1 MALPRIDATDDRLG
15 FLWRTPEGVSARLV
29 NLLELDDAEPHR
41 WLPTHLEAL
50 DDVLIEV
57 AARYGDIVG
66 GGRGPQP
73 GEHLQL
79 RAAYREIDRLS
90 HEYAQA
96 HRVARLPDDPR
107 AGQII
112 GTGAIMSIRLRY
124 ALGLSSPAPFEGLL
138 DDPTIGVVGGHA
150 RLRWVNES
158 QPWAGAR
165 WLVETLDDRR
175 LPATLSM
182 LLFDSSGVEKDAVLT
197 EHRDALGLVIDS
209 VTGLD
214 AEPVT
219 AAGAVDWLLFD
230 WVMAHRDGADSGA
243 VEIKSGLVADARM
256 IVSAVEASAVVRAR
270 FDFGLLDLPA

>member
-15 FLWRTPEGVSARLV
+15 FLWRTPDGAPARLV
-29 NLLELDDAEPHR
+29 DLLGLPDAEPHR

-57 AARYGDIVG
+57 AARYGEIVG
-66 GGRGPQP
+66 GGRGPKT
-73 GEHLQL
+73 GEHLDL

-96 HRVARLPDDPR
+96 HRVANLPDDPR

-124 ALGLSSPAPFEGLL
+124 SLGLSSPAPFEGQL
-138 DDPTIGVVGGHA
+138 DDPSVGVVGGHA
-150 RLRWVNES
+150 RLRWVDQA

-165 WLVETLDDRR
+165 WLVETLDSRR

-197 EHRDALGLVIDS
+197 EHRDALGLVTDS

-214 AEPVT
+214 AEPV
-219 AAGAVDWLLFD
+219 AASGAVDWLLFD

-256 IVSAVEASAVVRAR
+256 IVAAVEASAVVRAR